1 MQAVRT
7 KREFE
12 VSAARRPNSVLISG
26 GSSGIGEALARAY
39 AAAGVHLALTGRNE
53 DRLARVAEACRN
65 AGAEVSTA
73 AIDVRDREAMRAW
86 IEGIDD
92 RTPLDLAI
100 ANAGV
105 SGGTGG
111 EGESDEQRR
120 EILSVNIDGAI
131 NTLAPAIERMRARG
145 RGQVA
150 VMSSLAA
157 FRGFPGAPAYCA
169 SKACVRVWA
178 EGLRG
183 DLATDGVGVS
193 VICPGYVRSRM
204 TEGNDFPMPFLMD
217 AEKAAEIVRNG
228 LARNRARIAFPWPL
242 ACGVWLL
249 NALPPGWTD
258 ALLAR
263 MPRKV

>member
-1 MQAVRT
+1 MPDNRKPT
-7 KREFE
+7 
-12 VSAARRPNSVLISG
+12 SILISG
-26 GSSGIGEALARAY
+26 GSSGIGAALARAY
-39 AAAGVHLALTGRNE
+39 ASEGVSLALTGRDE
-53 DRLARVAEACRN
+53 ERLAHSAQACRDL
-65 AGAEVSTA
+65 GA
-73 AIDVRDREAMRAW
+73 DVRTACLDVRERDAMRDW
-86 IEGIDD
+86 VHEVDD
-92 RTPLDLAI
+92 AAPLDLAI

-120 EILSVNIDGAI
+120 HILDVNVDGVI
-131 NTLAPAIERMRARG
+131 NTLAPSIGRMRVRR

-178 EGLRG
+178 EGMRG
-183 DLATDGVGVS
+183 DLAADGVGVS

-204 TEGNDFPMPFLMD
+204 TEGNAFPMPFLMD
-217 AEKAAEIVRNG
+217 AEKAAQIVRRG
-228 LARNRARIAFPWPL
+228 LARNRARISFPWPL
-242 ACGVWLL
+242 VCGVWIL

-258 ALLAR
+258 RLLAR